1 MTRNKGLNTGDFTHM
16 VWNIIIRLLN
26 PMLKQAIKADVLAKR
41 FVMMT
46 LWSRSNLT
54 ISLESNQSN
63 YLFLLLVSCVRLL
76 RHTEQEV

>member
-1 MTRNKGLNTGDFTHM
+1 M

-26 PMLKQAIKADVLAKR
+26 PMLKQAVKADVLAKQ

-46 LWSRSNLT
+46 LWSQSNLT

-63 YLFLLLVSCVRLL
+63 YLFPLLSSCVRLL
-76 RHTEQEV
+76 RHAGQDV

>member
-1 MTRNKGLNTGDFTHM
+1 
-16 VWNIIIRLLN
+16 
-26 PMLKQAIKADVLAKR
+26 MLKRAIKADVLAKR

-46 LWSRSNLT
+46 LWSQSNLT

-76 RHTEQEV
+76 RHAEQEVWE